1 MLQCQ
6 EFTSFTNHGVQAV
19 TRAVTGSVSN
29 SGFQI
34 FNRHGKHQS
43 TFYFTAHFNRHN
55 GSNIFVST
63 VLGNPSNFATM
74 GGDATQSF
82 FHRDM
87 FIVQEHIFQFL
98 SAFQTFTSVIV
109 AVFNFCIFANPVNGN
124 RQLFH
129 HNLVNSPTFKHSK
142 MLFDRIFHGQEQAEQ
157 QIVGQI
163 SLIKAK
169 ERNDVTDFAIYA
181 NRRTACIAAV
191 LVFNPHF
198 GAKHQ
203 ERNIVFASNA
213 DTGSTY
219 IFFQNTH
226 TLDIFDNALKER

>member
-19 TRAVTGSVSN
+19 ARTVTSSVSN

-34 FNRHGKHQS
+34 FNGHGKYQS
-43 TFYFTAHFNRHN
+43 TFYFTAHFDRHN

-63 VLGNPSNFATM
+63 VLGNPSDFATM
-74 GGDATQSF
+74 GGYATQSF

-87 FIVQEHIFQFL
+87 FVVQEHIFQFL
-98 SAFQTFTSVIV
+98 SAFQAFTSVVV
-109 AVFNFCIFANPVNGN
+109 AVFNFCIFANPVNRN

-129 HNLVNSPTFKHSK
+129 HNLVNSPAFQHSK
-142 MLFDRIFHGQEQAEQ
+142 MLFDGIFHGQQQAKQ

-163 SLIKAK
+163 SLVKTK
-169 ERNDVTDFAIYA
+169 ERNDVTNLAIYA
-181 NRRTACIAAV
+181 NGSTASIAAV

-198 GAKHQ
+198 RAKH
-203 ERNIVFASNA
+203 
-213 DTGSTY
+213 
-219 IFFQNTH
+219 
-226 TLDIFDNALKER
+226 